1 MKFVTGN
8 PIWLHSGSQSLESP
22 WKKSGESHRL
32 RYRRQVE
39 FITERRTAHS
49 RARVANSHRGHLHCR
64 KVLCFSL
71 LDFLSLFFCLV
82 YWSID
87 RLIFFVIYLIYPGF
101 ATSSHSLELMIFLP
115 LSLRC
120 CDYRCDHKLCSVFL
134 LELLQILQ
142 SSWYK
147 RRESATAI
155 QSPYRNYDHRPEEH
169 LMVTQHKLSVIFIHS
184 QNWDFLA
191 IMMMFSWI

>member
-1 MKFVTGN
+1 MATRDICIAGKFYAFPCWIFCHCFFV
-8 PIWLHSGSQSLESP
+8 WLIG
-22 WKKSGESHRL
+22 
-32 RYRRQVE
+32 
-39 FITERRTAHS
+39 
-49 RARVANSHRGHLHCR
+49 
-64 KVLCFSL
+64 
-71 LDFLSLFFCLV
+71 
-82 YWSID
+82 
-87 RLIFFVIYLIYPGF
+87 RLIDWFFFVIYLIYPGF

-134 LELLQILQ
+134 LELLQTLQ

-155 QSPYRNYDHRPEEH
+155 RSPDRNYDHRPEEH

>member
-1 MKFVTGN
+1 MEEVRWVTQIAVQKTGR
-8 PIWLHSGSQSLESP
+8 IHYRKKDSTLKG
-22 WKKSGESHRL
+22 KSGQWPQGTSALQESFML
-32 RYRRQVE
+32 
-39 FITERRTAHS
+39 FPD
-49 RARVANSHRGHLHCR
+49 G
-64 KVLCFSL
+64 
-71 LDFLSLFFCLV
+71 FLSLFFCLV
-82 YWSID
+82 DWSID

-134 LELLQILQ
+134 LELLQTLQ

-155 QSPYRNYDHRPEEH
+155 RSPYRNYDHRPEEH